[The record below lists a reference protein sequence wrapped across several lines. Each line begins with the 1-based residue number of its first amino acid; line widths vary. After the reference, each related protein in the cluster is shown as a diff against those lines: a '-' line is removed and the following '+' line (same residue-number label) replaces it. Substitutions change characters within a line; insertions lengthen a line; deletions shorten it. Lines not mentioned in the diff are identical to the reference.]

1 MVNKTDNKFTWVIKN
16 FSSLPSEKIYS
27 DRSSSAAV
35 NGKKRTNLLAY
46 PKGNKVDCL
55 SLFLIVADH
64 ESLPSGWSRHALFR
78 ISLMSSMFR
87 DITVGQ
93 HRFDQKTPNW
103 AFTSMIPLTMLHAD
117 NGGFLRNGQV
127 KIVAEIDV
135 RVVVPEEETKP
146 LKKIKQEDDGAD
158 LLNNKTLQL
167 NLNEMEL
174 MRLMFEKH
182 PDVALGF
189 RSKDPIL
196 RTAYIN
202 VLLSLI
208 QKLCKPPQ
216 ELSDNDMSD
225 VVAALAYMADGG
237 FKLDWLEKK
246 LGEVKEKKK
255 KEEACMA
262 QLQEMEEELK
272 PLKKKCLDLEA
283 QMDKK
288 KEEILEARAPLSFD
302 HLNS

>member
-1 MVNKTDNKFTWVIKN
+1 MVNQTDNKFTWVIKN

-27 DRSSSAAV
+27 DPFV
-35 NGKKRTNLLAY
+35 IGGCKWNLLAY
-46 PKGNKVDCL
+46 PKGNK
-55 SLFLIVADH
+55 
-64 ESLPSGWSRHALFR
+64 
-78 ISLMSSMFR
+78 MSSMFR

-103 AFTSMIPLTMLHAD
+103 GFTSMIPLDMLHAD

-135 RVVVPEEETKP
+135 REVVPEEDTKP
-146 LKKIKQEDDGAD
+146 LKKIKQEDDAAMIAD

-167 NLNEMEL
+167 NENEMEF

-189 RSKDPIL
+189 RSKNTIL
-196 RTAYIN
+196 RTAYMN
-202 VLLSLI
+202 VLLSLT
-208 QKLCKPPQ
+208 QKLCKPTQ
-216 ELSDNDMSD
+216 ELSNSDMSD

-288 KEEILEARAPLSFD
+288 KAELLEARAPLTFH